1 MRRICVALALVTLA
15 GCGGADSARQ
25 ATGAKSAPPPA
36 PPSDG
41 APPLAGGGGGI
52 EAAPAID
59 SVAIRLSKV
68 CRAVQTK
75 LEDAPETTGPEVAA
89 ANAEKERRVLAALEK
104 KLAAFKIDPQR
115 RAALLRYRA
124 ILGHEIAVD
133 ELIVTA
139 GNAEDRAAVDD
150 LNEQNGHNRR
160 KRRELA
166 DEALAA
172 KGCRPGTRITD

>member
-25 ATGAKSAPPPA
+25 NTAKSATPPA
-36 PPSDG
+36 PPSEE

-52 EAAPAID
+52 EAAPPID
-59 SVAIRLSKV
+59 SVAIRLSKA
-68 CRAVQTK
+68 CRAVQRK
-75 LEDAPETTGPEVAA
+75 LEDAPEPTGPEGAA
-89 ANAEKERRVLAALEK
+89 ANAERERRLLVALEK
-104 KLAAFKIDPQR
+104 KLAAFKIDAQR

-124 ILGHEIAVD
+124 VLGHEIEVD

-166 DEALAA
+166 DQALAA